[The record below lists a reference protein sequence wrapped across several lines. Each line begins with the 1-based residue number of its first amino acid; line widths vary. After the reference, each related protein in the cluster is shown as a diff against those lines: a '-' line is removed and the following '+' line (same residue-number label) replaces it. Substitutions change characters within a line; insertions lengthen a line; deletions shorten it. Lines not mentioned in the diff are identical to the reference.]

1 MRALIASI
9 AASVSLF
16 GSVPVVSQPTPN
28 RDAALQAALEAH
40 QHEFDYLLGDWSFA
54 AKSRQGSTFHGHW
67 TAERLPGGQI
77 LDEFQIESPSG
88 AHSVFTVRAYN
99 AALGRWDIVTL
110 NRVAGL
116 GHVGTAR
123 RVGAEIVADQNV
135 GSEGAHQSVWHI
147 RYHDITASHFVW
159 DADQSSD
166 AGKTWDRDFMTIE
179 ADRVGAPHAFRTLVP
194 PDVRDARSDPKP

>member
-1 MRALIASI
+1 MRILLSSI
-9 AASVSLF
+9 AIAGSLL
-16 GSVPVVSQPTPN
+16 SVPVPAQQPTN

-40 QHEFDYLLGDWSFA
+40 QHEFDYLLGDWSFVA
-54 AKSRQGSTFHGHW
+54 RNRQGGTFQGHW

-77 LDEFQIESPSG
+77 LDEFRVERPSG
-88 AHSVFTVRAYN
+88 PHSVFTVRAYN

-123 RVGAEIVADQNV
+123 KVGREIVADQNV
-135 GSEGAHQSVWHI
+135 GSEDVHPSVWHI
-147 RYHDITASHFVW
+147 RYHDITESHFLW

-166 AGKTWDRDFMTIE
+166 GGKTWDRDFMTIE
-179 ADRVGAPHAFRTLVP
+179 AHRVGTSHVFGSLVP
-194 PDVRDARSDPKP
+194 SDLPDKSPDTKQ

>member
-1 MRALIASI
+1 MRTLLSC
-9 AASVSLF
+9 AAISVSILAS
-16 GSVPVVSQPTPN
+16 GPLDAQSATS
-28 RDAALQAALEAH
+28 RDAALQAALQSH
-40 QHEFDYLLGDWSFA
+40 QHDFDYLLGDWSFV
-54 AKSRQGSTFHGHW
+54 AKNRDGSTFHGYW

-77 LDEFQIESPSG
+77 LDEFRVDSPSG

-123 RVGAEIVADQNV
+123 KVGNEILADQNV
-135 GSEGAHQSVWHI
+135 GSEDAHPSIWHV
-147 RYHDITASHFVW
+147 RYHDISASHFVW

-166 AGKTWDRDFMTIE
+166 GGKTWDRDFMTIE
-179 ADRVGAPHAFRTLVP
+179 AQRVGSAHVFGSLVP
-194 PDVRDARSDPKP
+194 PSLDDSSPDKKP